1 MQASPDLV
9 ASCKFITDPLLE
21 TCVELSVPIWHRKQM
36 SVMLQCAP
44 AAGNGAA
51 DN

>member
-9 ASCKFITDPLLE
+9 ASCRFITDPLLE
-21 TCVELSVPIWHRKQM
+21 TCVGLPVPIWHRKQM
-36 SVMLQCAP
+36 LVMLQCAP
-44 AAGNGAA
+44 AAGISAA